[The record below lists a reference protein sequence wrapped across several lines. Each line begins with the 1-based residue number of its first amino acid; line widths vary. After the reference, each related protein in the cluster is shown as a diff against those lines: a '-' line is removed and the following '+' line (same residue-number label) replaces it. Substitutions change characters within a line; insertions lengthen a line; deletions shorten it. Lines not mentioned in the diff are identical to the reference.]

1 MSTLKASLLSKK
13 VGIITVKVTKTQAL
27 MLILK
32 TLFEQGFVTKENIM
46 NMIDVS
52 DLTFRKYMQEVR
64 AFFLNFNIPY
74 ELKYSRSEQKY
85 YLFK

>member
-1 MSTLKASLLSKK
+1 M
-13 VGIITVKVTKTQAL
+13 KVTKTQAL

-32 TLFEQGFVTKENIM
+32 ILLEQGYITKQEILSS
-46 NMIDVS
+46 IDVA

-64 AFFLNFNIPY
+64 AFFSNFNIPY
-74 ELKYSRSEQKY
+74 ELKYSRGEQKY